1 MGAHGV
7 LLVHPGCDLHWAQP
21 AQLRGAGWD
30 PPPALGAEGVSALQW
45 PRPSQDGSVCA
56 VWCGHVSKCL
66 PCDMVSEGWA
76 STNMQRIESTSSCR
90 CVDVHILVLIRM
102 SLHVLY
108 NLAVA
113 DFLVHTYVYA
123 LICCTVISQ
132 WFLVPIAHCNHTHD
146 YRTWST
152 ESQPCYWHQ
161 HETWLFQ
168 SCNHVMDF
176 SVKCA
181 IVKWLYQ

>member
-7 LLVHPGCDLHWAQP
+7 LLVHPGGDLHWAQP
-21 AQLRGAGWD
+21 AQLCSAGWD
-30 PPPALGAEGVSALQW
+30 PPTALGAEGVSALQW

-76 STNMQRIESTSSCR
+76 STNMQQIESTSSCR
-90 CVDVHILVLIRM
+90 CRDVHMSVLICM

-108 NLAVA
+108 DLAVT
-113 DFLVHTYVYA
+113 DFLVYA

-132 WFLVPIAHCNHTHD
+132 WFPVPIAHCNHTHD
-146 YRTWST
+146 YSTGST
-152 ESQPCYWHQ
+152 ESQPRYDHY
-161 HETWLFQ
+161 HYTIGVSMRLT
-168 SCNHVMDF
+168 
-176 SVKCA
+176 
-181 IVKWLYQ
+181 